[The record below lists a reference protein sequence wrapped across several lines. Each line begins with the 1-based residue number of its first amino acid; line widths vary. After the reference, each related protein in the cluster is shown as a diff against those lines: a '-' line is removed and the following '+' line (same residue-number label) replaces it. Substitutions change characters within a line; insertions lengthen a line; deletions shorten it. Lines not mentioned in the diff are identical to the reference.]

1 MSITQTI
8 VDSFHTELTQG
19 IHDFR
24 AAGDTFKMALY
35 GSGASL
41 NEDTTTYTTTGEVS
55 GTGYTAGGETMTSV
69 DPVLSNNKTL
79 LDFAD
84 VEFTTLT
91 VSGIQGALIYNSTQT
106 DRAVAILKF
115 ASTVSPS
122 AQTLTVIMPGVTSTS
137 AIIRI
142 KKVI

>member
-8 VDSFHTELTQG
+8 VDSFHLELSQG
-19 IHDFR
+19 IHDFQTT
-24 AAGDTFKMALY
+24 GDTFKMALY

-41 NEDTTTYTTTGEVS
+41 DADTTTYTTTGEVS
-55 GTGYTAGGETMTSV
+55 GTGYTAGGEDMTSV

-84 VEFTTLT
+84 VVFATLT
-91 VSGIQGALIYNSTQT
+91 VSGIQGALIYNSTQA
-106 DRAVAILKF
+106 DRAVAVLKF
-115 ASTVSPS
+115 ASSISPS

-142 KKVI
+142 KKVV